1 MRVTQNTSANQVLAS
16 LQTILKRQQTLQQQA
31 ATGVKVNNPG
41 DDPVATQQILH
52 LKSLSAASDQF
63 TRNITNGTSTL
74 TVVESAMSSMGDVL
88 VRAKELAIA
97 MSSDTNNAQSRA
109 AAAKEFEQLRSQF
122 ISLGNTEFNGK
133 FVFGGFKNDTAPFNA
148 TTGAF
153 SGTNDDL
160 KVEIARDSFV
170 STTYSGETLVSG
182 GTPPGSTGVDI
193 VGIFDNIATALA
205 AGNSA
210 GVRAELGK
218 IDDAQEQVMAGRAEI
233 GARMNRLTS
242 ASSVNDDMKLSIT
255 QVVAGLQDVD
265 YAQVISDLTKQE
277 NAFQTAVA
285 ASAKISQ
292 VSLLDYLR

>member
-16 LQTILKRQQTLQQQA
+16 LQTILKRQQMLQQQA
-31 ATGVKVNNPG
+31 ATGSKISNPG

-52 LKSLSAASDQF
+52 LKSLSAAGDQF
-63 TRNITNGTSTL
+63 TRNITNATSTL

-97 MSSDTNNAQSRA
+97 MSNDTYNAESQA
-109 AAAKEFEQLRSQF
+109 AAAKEFDQLRSQV
-122 ISLGNTEFNGK
+122 IAVGNTEFNGK
-133 FVFGGFKNDTAPFNA
+133 FIFGGFKNDTAPFDL

-153 SGTNDDL
+153 NGTNDET
-160 KVEIARDSFV
+160 KVEIARGSFL
-170 STTYSGETLVSG
+170 STSYSGETLVSG
-182 GTPPGSTGVDI
+182 GSPPGSTGVNI

-205 AGNSA
+205 ANNSD
-210 GVRAELGK
+210 GVRAELENL
-218 IDDAQEQVMAGRAEI
+218 DAAQSQVMAGRAEI

-242 ASSVNDDMKLSIT
+242 AGSVNDDMKLSIT

-265 YAQVISDLTKQE
+265 YAQVLSDLTKQQ

-292 VSLLDYLR
+292 ISLLDYLR

>member
-31 ATGVKVNNPG
+31 ATGVKINNPG
-41 DDPVATQQILH
+41 DNPVATQQILH

-63 TRNITNGTSTL
+63 TRNITNATSAL
-74 TVVESAMSSMGDVL
+74 TVAESAMASMGDVL
-88 VRAKELAIA
+88 VRTKELAIA
-97 MSSDTNNAQSRA
+97 MSTDTHNAESRA
-109 AAAKEFEQLRSQF
+109 AASKEFEQLRSQF

-133 FVFGGFKNDTAPFNA
+133 FIFGGFKNDTTPFDL

-153 SGTNDDL
+153 SGTNDDV
-160 KVEIARDSFV
+160 KVEIARGSFV

-182 GTPPGSTGVDI
+182 GSPPGSTGVDI
-193 VGIFDNIATALA
+193 IAIFDNIVTALS
-205 AGNSA
+205 GGSSA
-210 GVRAELGK
+210 GIRAELGN
-218 IDDAQEQVMAGRAEI
+218 IDDAQAQVMAGRAEI

-255 QVVAGLQDVD
+255 QVTAGLQDVD